1 MKPLPLAPLLE
12 ALDGK
17 PVPPQLLR
25 RDEDADALY
34 MCELFQPLREY
45 PRDASAALA
54 AALQAEYEG
63 SDGEEEQPAAA
74 PSAVSFL
81 RGGGASSSSSS
92 SKASGGK
99 ERSKDKAKE
108 RPGAA
113 AEGKGFSLAGLFKG
127 SEAKVGQLV

>member
-25 RDEDADALY
+25 RDENADALY

-63 SDGEEEQPAAA
+63 SDGEEEQPTAA

-81 RGGGASSSSSS
+81 RGGGASSSSS

-127 SEAKVGQLV
+127 SEPNVGQLV